1 MPVDPV
7 ELTRRAFEAFNARD
21 VDSMLELLDT
31 DVEVLSLMTEADG
44 SSYCG
49 HEGVR
54 RWFEDVIDVF
64 PDARPELCEMRQT
77 AHGVLAKI
85 NINVTGVASGLEM
98 DQSYYHAVVS
108 RGAKV
113 TWFGFF
119 RTEDEAT
126 SALAQVAQRV

>member
-54 RWFEDVIDVF
+54 RWFEDVIDVV

-126 SALAQVAQRV
+126 SALAQVGRRV

>member
-126 SALAQVAQRV
+126 SALAQVGRRV